1 MLQLQLFVCLNCVVD
16 VCCKSKR
23 QTPGAFIVK
32 VFNCVCEFGHT
43 FEGWFDSVESLDE
56 QIEKKWVACPYCE
69 TTNVKRV
76 PSAAHVRGFRD
87 QERYDAQENLD
98 EREAIVRM
106 RAKAVS
112 AARRLLKDSEDVGER
127 FAEEARA
134 VHQGKAPLRTIH
146 GKCTLN
152 DAQDLL
158 EEGIGVLPIPDG
170 VIHTKN

>member
-1 MLQLQLFVCLNCVVD
+1 M
-16 VCCKSKR
+16 
-23 QTPGAFIVK
+23 
-32 VFNCVCEFGHT
+32 
-43 FEGWFDSVESLDE
+43 
-56 QIEKKWVACPYCE
+56 
-69 TTNVKRV
+69 
-76 PSAAHVRGFRD
+76 
-87 QERYDAQENLD
+87 D

-112 AARRLLKDSEDVGER
+112 AARRLLKDSEDVGDR
-127 FAEEARA
+127 FAEEAWA
-134 VHQGKAPLRTIH
+134 VHQGKAPSRTIH